1 MKYKRLGEMLVDVG
15 AITEQQLE
23 EALAG
28 QKGSGKRLGTYLV
41 DEKYISEDQLIE
53 FYKENPVEE

>member
-23 EALAG
+23 EALKG
-28 QKGSGKRLGTYLV
+28 QKASGKRLGTYLV
-41 DEKYISEDQLIE
+41 DNKYI
-53 FYKENPVEE
+53 